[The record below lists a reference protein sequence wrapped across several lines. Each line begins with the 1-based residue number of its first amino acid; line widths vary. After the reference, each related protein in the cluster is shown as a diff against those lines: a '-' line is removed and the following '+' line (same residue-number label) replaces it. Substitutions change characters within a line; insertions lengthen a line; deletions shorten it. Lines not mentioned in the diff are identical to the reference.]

1 MKPYILVVDDEPEI
15 RNTVCDILEDEGYE
29 VETAEDGQSA
39 RRKRQNRRPDLILLD
54 IWMPDID
61 GITLLKEWSGEE
73 DAESLP
79 IIMMSGHGTV
89 ETAVEATRLG
99 AYDFLEKP
107 LSLAKLLLTLG
118 NALKASRLKQEN
130 LSLQQERQT
139 ALSLSEPTGK
149 SQRLHELKNSAERI
163 AQHPMAIL
171 IQGESGAG
179 KKLFAR
185 YIHQHSPQREGPF
198 VVVSAGSVASENT
211 NTELFG
217 SEHGEQIHYGRL
229 EQANQ
234 GTLFLEEIGEMA
246 PSTQSRLMGAL
257 EAGSFL
263 RVGGTEPIQP
273 HFRIIASTQKNLAD
287 EVSAGNFREDL
298 YFHLNGVPL
307 HIPPLRERPED
318 ILDLLNYYVDHFN
331 LHFNLPYRS
340 FSMAALN
347 LLRQYPWPGNVLEL
361 KNLVQRLLIMGGEGE
376 IEQSEVAPMLSMQ
389 IGANTTDAS
398 AMTGSGLDQ
407 EHFNLPLKAARERF
421 EYAYLMHHLQDTR
434 GNVSQTAER
443 AGVERT
449 NLYRKLKALNIDP
462 KNLPDS

>member
-15 RNTVCDILEDEGYE
+15 RSTVCDILEDEGYE
-29 VETAEDGQSA
+29 VETAENGASARSA
-39 RRKRQNRRPDLILLD
+39 RRNRRPDLILLD
-54 IWMPDID
+54 IWMPDVD
-61 GITLLKEWSGEE
+61 GITLLKEWSSEE
-73 DAESLP
+73 DADVLP

-107 LSLAKLLLTLG
+107 LSLAKLLLTLS
-118 NALKASRLKQEN
+118 NALKTSRLKQEN
-130 LSLQQERQT
+130 RSLQQERQT
-139 ALSLSEPTGK
+139 TITEPTGK
-149 SQRLHELKNSAERI
+149 SQRLAEVKGNAERI
-163 AQHPMAIL
+163 AQHPMAVL
-171 IQGESGAG
+171 IHGESGAG

-185 YIHQHSPQREGPF
+185 FIHHHSPQSEGPF

-217 SEHGEQIHYGRL
+217 SETDGQIHHGRL

-246 PSTQSRLMGAL
+246 ASTQSRLMGAL

-263 RVGGTEPIQP
+263 RVGGTESIQP
-273 HFRIIASTQKNLAD
+273 HFRIIASTQKSLAD
-287 EVSAGNFREDL
+287 EVAAGRFREDL

-307 HIPPLRERPED
+307 QVPPLRERPED
-318 ILDLLNYYVDHFN
+318 ILDLLNYYIDHFN
-331 LHFNLPYRS
+331 RHHNLPYRS

-361 KNLVQRLLIMGGEGE
+361 MNLVQRLLIMGGEGE
-376 IEQSEVAPMLSMQ
+376 IDQDEVAPMLSMQ
-389 IGANTTDAS
+389 IASSNPGTTTA
-398 AMTGSGLDQ
+398 LDQ
-407 EHFNLPLKAARERF
+407 STFNLPMKAARERF
-421 EYAYLMHHLQDTR
+421 EYQYLMHHLLDTQ
-434 GNVSQTAER
+434 GNVTQAAER

-462 KNLPDS
+462 KNLPES